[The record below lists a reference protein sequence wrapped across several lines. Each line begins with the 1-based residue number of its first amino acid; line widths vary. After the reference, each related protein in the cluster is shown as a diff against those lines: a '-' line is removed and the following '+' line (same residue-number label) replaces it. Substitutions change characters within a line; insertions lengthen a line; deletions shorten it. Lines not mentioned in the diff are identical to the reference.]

1 VRYAH
6 NTVCDVHAS
15 RRGRELAFTALLLG
29 MLVSQ
34 LEGTIV
40 VAALPAIGA
49 DLGQP
54 EAAPAVFTTSLLAV
68 TVSTPVHGALGD
80 RFGRRA
86 VFVAAVLLFTAGS
99 LASAVAPTFPALL
112 AARVLQGIGGGG
124 LVVTAISAL
133 GELFDARERIGR
145 QIWSTAVFAV
155 SSLAGPPLG
164 GLVAAAAGW
173 RWVFALPLP
182 ICAVALALGW
192 RSVPRRRDRREG
204 SFDVAGAAL
213 VAVGGAALV
222 TLGSSDALGSDP
234 LWAPVLVGA
243 VLVCAAAFV
252 PVERRAANPL
262 VPPRL
267 FAIAALART
276 AAVTALSGVAL
287 FGTFAFVPLAL
298 ATGLGTGTAVTG
310 TLLLALTGGQLAA
323 STAFSV
329 LARRRPALA
338 PWGRLALALGVAGLG
353 LLAALPQLAGGP
365 LAHAVAVVAL
375 AMAGAALGLSMAAY
389 TLLGMALA
397 PADGMGSTMATLM
410 FARQLG
416 GSLGAAAF
424 GWLLLAA
431 PDPAT
436 GLTAVLAVAAAVVA
450 AALVIAPRQPAV
462 DRDGIMPPPPPG
474 TTEADAR

>member
-1 VRYAH
+1 MHV
-6 NTVCDVHAS
+6 S
-15 RRGRELAFTALLLG
+15 LWGRERAFAALLLG
-29 MLVSQ
+29 MLVAQ

-54 EAAPAVFTTSLLAV
+54 EAAPGVFTVSLLAV

-86 VFVAAVLLFTAGS
+86 VFVGAMLLFAAGS
-99 LASAVAPTFPALL
+99 LTSAVAPTFPALL

-124 LVVTAISAL
+124 LVVTAISTL
-133 GELFDARERIGR
+133 GELFDAGERIAR
-145 QIWSTAVFAV
+145 QIWGTAVFAV

-182 ICAVALALGW
+182 ICAIALALGW
-192 RSVPRRRDRREG
+192 RAVPGPRERRHG
-204 SFDVAGAAL
+204 AFDVGGAAL

-222 TLGSSDALGSDP
+222 ALGSSDTLGRSP
-234 LWAPVLVGA
+234 LWGPLLTGA
-243 VLVCAAAFV
+243 VLACGVAFV
-252 PVERRAANPL
+252 RVERRAANPL
-262 VPPRL
+262 VPPGL
-267 FAIAALART
+267 FAIAPLAR
-276 AAVTALSGVAL
+276 AVAVTALSGVAL

-298 ATGLGTGTAVTG
+298 AAGLGTGTAITG

-329 LARRRPALA
+329 LARRRPTLA
-338 PWGRLALALGVAGLG
+338 PWGRLALALGIAGLG
-353 LLAALPQLAGGP
+353 LLAALPQLAGPAP
-365 LAHAVAVVAL
+365 LRYAVAVAGL

-389 TLLGMALA
+389 TLLGMSLA
-397 PADGMGSTMATLM
+397 PPERMGTAMGTLT

-424 GWLLLAA
+424 GWLLIAA

-436 GLTAVLAVAAAVVA
+436 GLTIVLAAAAAVVA
-450 AALVIAPRQPAV
+450 CALVIAPRTRHVPA
-462 DRDGIMPPPPPG
+462 
-474 TTEADAR
+474 

>member
-1 VRYAH
+1 MHV
-6 NTVCDVHAS
+6 S
-15 RRGRELAFTALLLG
+15 LRGRELAFAALLLG
-29 MLVSQ
+29 MLVAQ

-54 EAAPAVFTTSLLAV
+54 EAAPGVFTVSLLAV

-86 VFVAAVLLFTAGS
+86 VFVGAVLLFTAGS

-124 LVVTAISAL
+124 LVVTAISTL
-133 GELFDARERIGR
+133 GELFDATERIGR

-164 GLVAAAAGW
+164 GLVTAAAGW

-182 ICAVALALGW
+182 ICAIALALGW
-192 RSVPRRRDRREG
+192 RTVPGPRERRHG
-204 SFDVAGAAL
+204 AFDVGGAAL

-222 TLGSSDALGSDP
+222 TLGSSDTLGRSP
-234 LWAPVLVGA
+234 LWAPLLTGA
-243 VLVCAAAFV
+243 VLISAVAFV
-252 PVERRAANPL
+252 HVERRAANPL
-262 VPPRL
+262 VPPSL
-267 FAIAALART
+267 FAVAPLAR
-276 AAVTALSGVAL
+276 AVAVTALSGVAL

-298 ATGLGTGTAVTG
+298 ATGLGTGPAITG

-329 LARRRPALA
+329 LARRRPTLA
-338 PWGRLALALGVAGLG
+338 PWGRLALALGIAGLG
-353 LLAALPQLAGGP
+353 LLAALTQLAGPTP
-365 LAHAVAVVAL
+365 LRYAVAVSGL

-389 TLLGMALA
+389 TLLGMGLA
-397 PADGMGSTMATLM
+397 PAASMGATMGTLT

-431 PDPAT
+431 PGRAT
-436 GLTAVLAVAAAVVA
+436 GLTLVLTVAAAVVA
-450 AALVIAPRQPAV
+450 CALVIAPRREA
-462 DRDGIMPPPPPG
+462 G
-474 TTEADAR
+474 TPSGRP

>member
-1 VRYAH
+1 MHVF
-6 NTVCDVHAS
+6 V
-15 RRGRELAFTALLLG
+15 RGRELAFVALLLG
-29 MLVSQ
+29 MLVAQ

-54 EAAPAVFTTSLLAV
+54 EAAPSVFTVSLLAV

-86 VFVAAVLLFTAGS
+86 VFVASLLLFVAGS
-99 LASAVAPTFPALL
+99 LASAIAPTFPALL

-124 LVVTAISAL
+124 LVVTAISTL
-133 GELFDARERIGR
+133 GELFEAQERIGR
-145 QIWSTAVFAV
+145 QIWNTAVFAV

-182 ICAVALALGW
+182 ICAIALALGW
-192 RSVPRRRDRREG
+192 RAVPGRRERRTG
-204 SFDVAGAAL
+204 PFDIGGATL

-222 TLGSSDALGSDP
+222 ALGSSDTLGRSP
-234 LWAPVLVGA
+234 LWAPLLIGTMVVAA
-243 VLVCAAAFV
+243 VAFV
-252 PVERRAANPL
+252 HVERRATNPL
-262 VPPRL
+262 VPPAL
-267 FAIAALART
+267 FAIAPLART
-276 AAVTALSGVAL
+276 VAVTALSGVAL

-298 ATGLGTGTAVTG
+298 ATGLGAGTAITG

-338 PWGRLALALGVAGLG
+338 EWGRLALALGIAGLG
-353 LLAALPQLAGGP
+353 LLAAVPQLTDGQP
-365 LAHAVAVVAL
+365 VLHHAVAVAGL
-375 AMAGAALGLSMAAY
+375 AMAGAALGLSTAAY
-389 TLLGMALA
+389 TLLGMGLA
-397 PADGMGSTMATLM
+397 PAGSMGATMATLV

-416 GSLGAAAF
+416 GALGAAAF
-424 GWLLLAA
+424 GWLMLAVS
-431 PDPAT
+431 DPAM
-436 GLTAVLAVAAAVVA
+436 GLTAVLAAAAAGACV
-450 AALVIAPRQPAV
+450 ALVIAPRGRTVPFSA
-462 DRDGIMPPPPPG
+462 
-474 TTEADAR
+474 A

>member
-1 VRYAH
+1 MHV
-6 NTVCDVHAS
+6 S
-15 RRGRELAFTALLLG
+15 IQGRELAFAALLLG
-29 MLVSQ
+29 MLVAQ

-54 EAAPAVFTTSLLAV
+54 EAAPAVFTVSLLAV
-68 TVSTPVHGALGD
+68 TVSTPVQGALGD

-86 VFVAAVLLFTAGS
+86 VFVGALLLFVAGS
-99 LASAVAPTFPALL
+99 LASALASTFPALL
-112 AARVLQGIGGGG
+112 AARVLQGVGGGG
-124 LVVTAISAL
+124 LVVTAISTL

-164 GLVAAAAGW
+164 GLVSAAVGW

-182 ICAVALALGW
+182 ICAVALVLGW
-192 RSVPRRRDRREG
+192 RAVPGPRERRHG
-204 SFDVAGAAL
+204 VFDVGGAAL

-222 TLGSSDALGSDP
+222 ALGSSDALGRSP
-234 LWAPVLVGA
+234 LWAPLLVGA
-243 VLVCAAAFV
+243 VLTCAVAFV
-252 PVERRAANPL
+252 HVERRAANPL
-262 VPPRL
+262 VPPAL
-267 FAIAALART
+267 FTIGPLAR
-276 AAVTALSGVAL
+276 AIAVTALSGVAL

-298 ATGLGTGTAVTG
+298 AAGLGTGTAITG

-338 PWGRLALALGVAGLG
+338 PWGRLALALGIAGLG
-353 LLAALPQLAGGP
+353 LLAALPQLDGP
-365 LAHAVAVVAL
+365 TPLRYAVAVAGL

-389 TLLGMALA
+389 TLLGMELA
-397 PADGMGSTMATLM
+397 PAARMGATMGTLT

-424 GWLLLAA
+424 GWLLIAT

-436 GLTAVLAVAAAVVA
+436 GLTVVLAAAAA
-450 AALVIAPRQPAV
+450 LGAGALVIAPRSGHVPCS
-462 DRDGIMPPPPPG
+462 
-474 TTEADAR
+474 

>member
-1 VRYAH
+1 MHV
-6 NTVCDVHAS
+6 S
-15 RRGRELAFTALLLG
+15 LRGRELAFVALLLG
-29 MLVSQ
+29 MLVAQ

-54 EAAPAVFTTSLLAV
+54 EAAPGVFTVSLLAV

-86 VFVAAVLLFTAGS
+86 VFVGAVLLFTAGS

-124 LVVTAISAL
+124 LVVTAISTL
-133 GELFDARERIGR
+133 GELFDATERIGR

-182 ICAVALALGW
+182 ICAIALALGW
-192 RSVPRRRDRREG
+192 RTVPGPRERRHG
-204 SFDVAGAAL
+204 AFDVGGAAL

-222 TLGSSDALGSDP
+222 TLGSSDTLGHSP
-234 LWAPVLVGA
+234 PWAPLLTGA
-243 VLVCAAAFV
+243 VLVSAVAFV
-252 PVERRAANPL
+252 HVERRAANPL
-262 VPPRL
+262 VPPSL
-267 FAIAALART
+267 FAVAPLAR
-276 AAVTALSGVAL
+276 AVAVTALSGVAL

-298 ATGLGTGTAVTG
+298 ATGLGTGPAITG

-329 LARRRPALA
+329 LARRRPTLA
-338 PWGRLALALGVAGLG
+338 PWGRLALALGIAGLG
-353 LLAALPQLAGGP
+353 LLAAFPQLAGPTP
-365 LAHAVAVVAL
+365 LRYAVAVAGL

-389 TLLGMALA
+389 TLLGMELA
-397 PADGMGSTMATLM
+397 PAASMGATMGTLT

-431 PDPAT
+431 SDRAT
-436 GLTAVLAVAAAVVA
+436 GLTLVLTVAAAVVA
-450 AALVIAPRQPAV
+450 CALVIAPRRKAGTQSGQP
-462 DRDGIMPPPPPG
+462 
-474 TTEADAR
+474 

>member
-1 VRYAH
+1 MHTSVRAP
-6 NTVCDVHAS
+6 
-15 RRGRELAFTALLLG
+15 GRELAFAALLLG
-29 MLVSQ
+29 MLVAQ

-54 EAAPAVFTTSLLAV
+54 AAAPGVFTVSLLAV

-86 VFVAAVLLFTAGS
+86 VFVAALVLFAAGS
-99 LASAVAPTFPALL
+99 LASAAAPTFPALL
-112 AARVLQGIGGGG
+112 AARALQGVGGGG
-124 LVVTAISAL
+124 LVVTAISTL
-133 GELFDARERIGR
+133 GELYDAQERIRR

-164 GLVAAAAGW
+164 GLIAAAAGW
-173 RWVFALPLP
+173 RWVFAVPLPL
-182 ICAVALALGW
+182 CAVALAMGW
-192 RSVPRRRDRREG
+192 RTVPGPPPDRRRGR
-204 SFDVAGAAL
+204 FDVGGAAL
-213 VAVGGAALV
+213 VAIGGAALV
-222 TLGSSDALGSDP
+222 TLGSSDSLARSP
-234 LWAPVLVGA
+234 LWATLLAAVVLVAA
-243 VLVCAAAFV
+243 VAFV
-252 PVERRAANPL
+252 RVERRAANPL
-262 VPPRL
+262 VPPSL
-267 FAIAALART
+267 FAITPLARSVVV
-276 AAVTALSGVAL
+276 AGLSGVAL

-298 ATGLGTGTAVTG
+298 AAGLGTGTALTG

-329 LARRRPALA
+329 LARRRPRLA
-338 PWGRLALALGVAGLG
+338 PWGSLALALGIGGLA

-365 LAHAVAVVAL
+365 APLRYTVAIAGL

-389 TLLGMALA
+389 TLLGMAFA
-397 PADGMGSTMATLM
+397 PAGTMGATMGTLT

-436 GLTAVLAVAAAVVA
+436 GLTVVFVAAAAVVA
-450 AALVIAPRQPAV
+450 CALVIAPRTRHGRP
-462 DRDGIMPPPPPG
+462 
-474 TTEADAR
+474 

>member
-1 VRYAH
+1 VRYAY
-6 NTVCDVHAS
+6 NSVCDVHVS
-15 RRGRELAFTALLLG
+15 LRGRELAFAALLLG
-29 MLVSQ
+29 MLVAQ

-54 EAAPAVFTTSLLAV
+54 AAAPAVFTTSLLAV

-86 VFVAAVLLFTAGS
+86 AFVAALLLFAAGS
-99 LASAVAPTFPALL
+99 LASAAAPTFPALL

-124 LVVTAISAL
+124 LVVTAISTL

-155 SSLAGPPLG
+155 ASLAGPPLG

-182 ICAVALALGW
+182 ICAIALALGW
-192 RSVPRRRDRREG
+192 RSVPGRRERRTG
-204 SFDVAGAAL
+204 AFDVAGTALVTVGGSAL
-213 VAVGGAALV
+213 VA
-222 TLGSSDALGSDP
+222 LGSSDALGSSP

-243 VLVCAAAFV
+243 VLVCAVAFV
-252 PVERRAANPL
+252 HVERRAANPL
-262 VPPRL
+262 VPPAL
-267 FAIAALART
+267 FAIAPLAR
-276 AAVTALSGVAL
+276 AVAVTALSGVAL

-298 ATGLGTGTAVTG
+298 TTGLGAGTAVTG

-329 LARRRPALA
+329 LARRRPELA
-338 PWGRLALALGVAGLG
+338 PWGRLALALGIAGLG
-353 LLAALPQLAGGP
+353 LLAALPRLDGGP
-365 LAHAVAVVAL
+365 LRFVVAVVAL
-375 AMAGAALGLSMAAY
+375 AMAGAALGLGMAAY
-389 TLLGMALA
+389 TLLGMGLA
-397 PADGMGSTMATLM
+397 PAGSMGATMATLV

-431 PDPAT
+431 PEPTT
-436 GLTAVLAVAAAVVA
+436 GLTAVLAVAAVVVA
-450 AALVIAPRQPAV
+450 AALVIAPTGRTVPSSRA
-462 DRDGIMPPPPPG
+462 
-474 TTEADAR
+474 